1 MDFPARFF
9 ITGTGTGVG
18 KTMVAAILLSGLKY
32 HYWKPIQSGMEEET
46 DTSVIRRL
54 SGLSPKYFI
63 DEAYC
68 LPKAASPHISA
79 AAEGVEIEFTHLNLP
94 AASPNIIVEGAGGL
108 LVPINHNQLMIDL
121 ISYLQLP
128 VIIVAKSGL
137 GTINHTLLSL
147 EALHKRR
154 IPVLGV
160 IMNGTIN
167 NDNRRAIE
175 EYGRSPVLAE
185 IEPLTVLNST
195 GLQEAFKKYFANS
208 RWPDSR

>member
-9 ITGTGTGVG
+9 ITGTGTEVG
-18 KTMVAAILLSGLKY
+18 KTIVAAILLAGLKY

-46 DTSVIRRL
+46 DTSVVRRL
-54 SGLSPKYFI
+54 SGLSSNFFI

-79 AAEGVEIEFTHLNLP
+79 AAAGVEIKFTRLNLP
-94 AASPNIIVEGAGGL
+94 ADGPNIVVEGAGGL
-108 LVPINHNQLMIDL
+108 LVPINRNWLMIDL
-121 ISYLQLP
+121 ICHLQLP
-128 VIIVAKSGL
+128 VIIVSKSGL

-147 EALHKRR
+147 EALQKRH

-160 IMNGTIN
+160 VMNGRR
-167 NDNRRAIE
+167 NDNNRKAIE
-175 EYGRSPVLAE
+175 EYGRIPVLAE

-195 GLQEAFKKYFANS
+195 SLQEVFKKYFADS

>member
-18 KTMVAAILLSGLKY
+18 KTIVAAILLTGLKY

-46 DTSVIRRL
+46 DTSVVHRL
-54 SGLSPKYFI
+54 SGLSPSFFM

-79 AAEGVEIEFTHLNLP
+79 AAAGVKIEFTHLNLP
-94 AASPNIIVEGAGGL
+94 ADSPNIMVEGAGGL
-108 LVPINHNQLMIDL
+108 LVPINRNRLMIDL
-121 ISYLQLP
+121 ISHLQLP
-128 VIIVAKSGL
+128 VIIVTKSGL

-147 EALHKRR
+147 EALQKRH

-160 IMNGTIN
+160 IMNGIRN
-167 NDNRRAIE
+167 GGNRRAIE
-175 EYGRSPVLAE
+175 EYGHSPVLAE

-195 GLQEAFKKYFANS
+195 SLQEAFKKYFT
-208 RWPDSR
+208 